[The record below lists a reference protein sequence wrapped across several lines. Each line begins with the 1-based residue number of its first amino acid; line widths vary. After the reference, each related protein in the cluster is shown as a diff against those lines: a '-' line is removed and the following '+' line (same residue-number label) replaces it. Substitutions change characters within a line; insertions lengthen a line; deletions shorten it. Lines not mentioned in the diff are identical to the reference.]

1 MAHKHNI
8 RQTPGHSS
16 GPTEWDVI
24 LTEMKAQLYMHCG
37 TLLIRLAKD
46 VCSLLIYLNY
56 DISRRTAVA
65 FLLEWQG
72 SFFSRSLLVDL
83 TVLTFKFFILAMK
96 RVMNN

>member
-1 MAHKHNI
+1 MAHKHKI

-24 LTEMKAQLYMHCG
+24 LMEMKAQLYMHCG

-46 VCSLLIYLNY
+46 VCSLLIYLNC
-56 DISRRTAVA
+56 DINRTAVA

-72 SFFSRSLLVDL
+72 SF
-83 TVLTFKFFILAMK
+83 
-96 RVMNN
+96 